1 MISLQIPP
9 KLWTLRK
16 SSRRKFNSY
25 GKTMP
30 GTGLP
35 NGIADDLLAALKRP
49 HQIFTALMAGA
60 GALFTVDG
68 GA

>member
-1 MISLQIPP
+1 
-9 KLWTLRK
+9 
-16 SSRRKFNSY
+16 
-25 GKTMP
+25 MP